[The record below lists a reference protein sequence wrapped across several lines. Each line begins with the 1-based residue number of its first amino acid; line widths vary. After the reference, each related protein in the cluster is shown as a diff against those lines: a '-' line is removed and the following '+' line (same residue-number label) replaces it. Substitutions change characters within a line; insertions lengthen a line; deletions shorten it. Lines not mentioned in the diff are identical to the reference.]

1 MNELEDVIAEMIESG
16 NSYGYYAH
24 DRAVELAQ
32 EILSLPPLEELQEKA
47 KLWEQ
52 FGIECSKCPTLKQ
65 ARKYKE
71 MMGDTNEDSKK
82 LR

>member
-1 MNELEDVIAEMIESG
+1 MNKLRNQIAKIIGRYHYEWMPKYIADRIMELPSMQS
-16 NSYGYYAH
+16 
-24 DRAVELAQ
+24 
-32 EILSLPPLEELQEKA
+32 LQEKA